1 MSQSRSVLGFDYGTK
16 SIGVAI
22 GQELTGTATPLAALK
37 AKDGIPNWDDIEK
50 ILKEWLPDLVVVG
63 LPLDLEGKELES
75 ITPRAKKFANRLH
88 GRFGCQVELHD
99 ERLSTVEAKAELFER
114 GGYRSL
120 SKGNIDSQ
128 SAVVILESW
137 FERQYGA

>member
-1 MSQSRSVLGFDYGTK
+1 MSTSRSVLAFDYGTK

-22 GQELTGTATPLAALK
+22 GQELTGTANPLPALK
-37 AKDGIPNWDDIEK
+37 AKEGIPSWEAIEK
-50 ILKEWLPDLVVVG
+50 LLKEWQPDLVVVG
-63 LPLDLEGKELES
+63 LPLDLQGGELKT

-88 GRFGCQVELHD
+88 GSFGCVVELHD
-99 ERLSTVEAKAELFER
+99 ERLSTVEAKADLFDR

-137 FERQYGA
+137 FERQYG

>member
-1 MSQSRSVLGFDYGTK
+1 MSQSRTVLGFDYGTK

-22 GQELTGTATPLAALK
+22 GQELTGTATPLAAIK
-37 AKDGIPNWDDIEK
+37 ANDGVPNWDNIEK
-50 ILKEWLPDLVVVG
+50 LLKEWQPDLVVVG
-63 LPLDLEGKELES
+63 LPLDLEGKELET
-75 ITPRAKKFANRLH
+75 ITPRAKKFANRMH

-99 ERLSTVEAKAELFER
+99 ERLSTVEARAELFER

-137 FERQYGA
+137 FERQYG

>member
-1 MSQSRSVLGFDYGTK
+1 M
-16 SIGVAI
+16 
-22 GQELTGTATPLAALK
+22 
-37 AKDGIPNWDDIEK
+37 
-50 ILKEWLPDLVVVG
+50 VVG
-63 LPLDLEGKELES
+63 LPLDMHGGELEA
-75 ITPRAKKFANRLH
+75 ITPPRAKKFANRLH

-99 ERLSTVEAKAELFER
+99 ERLSTAEARADLFDR

-137 FERQYGA
+137 FEQQYG

>member
-50 ILKEWLPDLVVVG
+50 LLKEWLPDLVVVG

>member
-1 MSQSRSVLGFDYGTK
+1 MSQSRTVLGFDYGTK

-22 GQELTGTATPLAALK
+22 GQELTGTATPLAAIK
-37 AKDGIPNWDDIEK
+37 ANEGVPNWDNIEK
-50 ILKEWLPDLVVVG
+50 LLKEWQPDLVVVG
-63 LPLDLEGKELES
+63 LPLDLEGKELET
-75 ITPRAKKFANRLH
+75 ITPRAKKFANRVH

-99 ERLSTVEAKAELFER
+99 ERLSTVEARAELFER

-137 FERQYGA
+137 FERQYG

>member
-1 MSQSRSVLGFDYGTK
+1 MSQSRTVLGFDYGTK

-22 GQELTGTATPLAALK
+22 GQELTGTATPLAAIK
-37 AKDGIPNWDDIEK
+37 ANDGVPNWDNIEK
-50 ILKEWLPDLVVVG
+50 LLKEWQPDLVVVG
-63 LPLDLEGKELES
+63 LPLDLEGKELET
-75 ITPRAKKFANRLH
+75 ITPRAKKFANRVH

-99 ERLSTVEAKAELFER
+99 ERLSTVEARAKLFER

-137 FERQYGA
+137 FERQYG

>member
-1 MSQSRSVLGFDYGTK
+1 MSKSRSVLSFDYGTK

-22 GQELTGTATPLAALK
+22 GQELTGTASPLSALK
-37 AKDGIPNWDDIEK
+37 AKDGIPNWDEIEK
-50 ILKEWLPDLVVVG
+50 ILKEWQPDLIVVG
-63 LPLDLEGKELES
+63 LPLDLEGKELET
-75 ITPRAKKFANRLH
+75 IAPRAKKFANRIH
-88 GRFGCQVELHD
+88 GRFGYAVELHD
-99 ERLSTVEAKAELFER
+99 ERLSTVEAKADLFER

>member
-1 MSQSRSVLGFDYGTK
+1 MSTSRSVLAFDYGTK

-22 GQELTGTATPLAALK
+22 GQELTGTANPLAALK
-37 AKDGIPNWDDIEK
+37 AKDGIPSWEAIEK
-50 ILKEWLPDLVVVG
+50 LLKEWQPDLVVVG
-63 LPLDLEGKELES
+63 LPLDLKGGELET

-88 GRFGCQVELHD
+88 GRFGCVVELHD
-99 ERLSTVEAKAELFER
+99 ERLSTVEAKADLFDR

-137 FERQYGA
+137 FERQYG

>member
-1 MSQSRSVLGFDYGTK
+1 MSQSRTVLGFDYGTK

-22 GQELTGTATPLAALK
+22 GQELTGTATPLDAIK
-37 AKDGIPNWDDIEK
+37 ANDGVPNWDNIEK
-50 ILKEWLPDLVVVG
+50 LLKEWQPDLVVVG
-63 LPLDLEGKELES
+63 LPLDLEGKELET
-75 ITPRAKKFANRLH
+75 ITPRAKKFANRVH

-99 ERLSTVEAKAELFER
+99 ERLSTVEARAELFER

-137 FERQYGA
+137 FERQYG

>member
-1 MSQSRSVLGFDYGTK
+1 MSKSRSVLSFDYGTK

-22 GQELTGTATPLAALK
+22 GQELTGTASPLSALK
-37 AKDGIPNWDDIEK
+37 AKDGIPNWDEIEK
-50 ILKEWLPDLVVVG
+50 ILKEWQPDLIVVG
-63 LPLDLEGKELES
+63 LPLDLAGKELET
-75 ITPRAKKFANRLH
+75 IAPRAKKFANRIH
-88 GRFGCQVELHD
+88 GRFGYAVELHD

>member
-1 MSQSRSVLGFDYGTK
+1 MSQSRTVLGFDYGTK

-22 GQELTGTATPLAALK
+22 GQELTGTATPLAAIK
-37 AKDGIPNWDDIEK
+37 ANDGVPNWDNIEK
-50 ILKEWLPDLVVVG
+50 LLKEWQPDLVVVG
-63 LPLDLEGKELES
+63 LPLDLEGKELET
-75 ITPRAKKFANRLH
+75 ITPRAKKFANRVH

-99 ERLSTVEAKAELFER
+99 ERLSTVEARAELFER

-137 FERQYGA
+137 FEHQYG

>member
-37 AKDGIPNWDDIEK
+37 AKDGIPNWDEIEK

>member
-128 SAVVILESW
+128 SAVIILESW

>member
-1 MSQSRSVLGFDYGTK
+1 MSQSRTVLGFDYGTK

-22 GQELTGTATPLAALK
+22 GQELTGTATPLAAIK
-37 AKDGIPNWDDIEK
+37 ANDGVPNWDNIEK
-50 ILKEWLPDLVVVG
+50 LLKEWQPDLVVVG
-63 LPLDLEGKELES
+63 LPLDLEGKELET
-75 ITPRAKKFANRLH
+75 ITPRAKKFANRVH
-88 GRFGCQVELHD
+88 GRFGCQVKLHD
-99 ERLSTVEAKAELFER
+99 ERLSTVEARAELFER

-137 FERQYGA
+137 FERQYG

>member
-137 FERQYGA
+137 FERQYSA

>member
-1 MSQSRSVLGFDYGTK
+1 MSQSRTVLGFDYGTK

-22 GQELTGTATPLAALK
+22 GQELTGTATPLAAIK
-37 AKDGIPNWDDIEK
+37 ANDGVPNWDNIEK
-50 ILKEWLPDLVVVG
+50 LLKEWQPNLVVVG
-63 LPLDLEGKELES
+63 LPLDLEGKELET
-75 ITPRAKKFANRLH
+75 ITPRAKKFANRVH

-99 ERLSTVEAKAELFER
+99 ERLSTVEARAELFER

-137 FERQYGA
+137 FERQYG